1 MYEAGLVRDFFP
13 VLVVG
18 GGDNL
23 GFFLITNAKVFKNA
37 FLDLSVRL
45 PHIHVGLRGG
55 GELGHEMG
63 RRVCKNVLK
72 LKFSSLQ

>member
-23 GFFLITNAKVFKNA
+23 VVVFLITNAKVFKNA
-37 FLDLSVRL
+37 FLELSVCRTS
-45 PHIHVGLRGG
+45 
-55 GELGHEMG
+55 M
-63 RRVCKNVLK
+63 
-72 LKFSSLQ
+72 